1 MSDILVVKV
10 NTILPDVDMENIRAN
25 ILKQKDSGI
34 IFLPNYCEALF
45 VPQGTEIKVI
55 GGGMMDG
62 D

>member
-10 NTILPDVDMENIRAN
+10 NTILPAVDMEDIRAN

-34 IFLPNYCEALF
+34 IVLSNYCEALF
-45 VPQGTEIKVI
+45 VPNGTEIKVI